1 MLKTRLY
8 RKFAVF
14 MIAVLAFS
22 LFAPVDIA
30 RADVDT
36 RLAFS
41 FENPEDPVVME
52 PLRAETC
59 EKFEVYGVGFKICVK
74 TEVKN
79 KKVNVCAK
87 VGDMG
92 YKCMAVVQDG
102 CLNLNPT
109 KIILNFKGCVRDYKA
124 TSTNVSF
131 TFKVKAC
138 ASFPGIGE
146 KCKTFWQPKFSVGL

>member
-1 MLKTRLY
+1 MLQNRTY

-14 MIAVLAFS
+14 MAAVLAFS
-22 LFAPVDIA
+22 FFTPANIA
-30 RADVDT
+30 SADSGV
-36 RLAFS
+36 RLV
-41 FENPEDPVVME
+41 FENHEGAIASDTM
-52 PLRAETC
+52 RAEKC
-59 EKFEVYGVGFKICVK
+59 EKFDVYGVGFTFCAKA
-74 TEVKN
+74 ESKN

-87 VGDMG
+87 VGDTG

-102 CLNLNPT
+102 CLNLNPS
-109 KIILNFKGCVRDYKA
+109 KILLNFKGCVRDYKA
-124 TSTNVSF
+124 TNTNVSF

>member
-1 MLKTRLY
+1 MLKARFH

-14 MIAVLAFS
+14 MIAALAFS
-22 LFAPVDIA
+22 LFTPADIA
-30 RADVDT
+30 SAGSGARTV
-36 RLAFS
+36 
-41 FENPEDPVVME
+41 FENPEGAISSDSM
-52 PLRAETC
+52 RAEKC
-59 EKFEVYGVGFKICVK
+59 EKFDVYGVGFTICLK

-79 KKVNVCAK
+79 KKVNICAK
-87 VGDMG
+87 VSNTG

-109 KIILNFKGCVRDYKA
+109 KIVLNFKGCVRDYKA